1 MGCCDDSDEV
11 KTSASAATSEAS
23 SLTIAIAGNPNC
35 GKSALFNTFTGIRQ
49 KTGNWPGVTVDR
61 KQGVFELQNKTVT
74 VYDMP
79 GIYSLDA
86 SSIDE
91 EITRDYLLSR
101 EADLIINV
109 VDAANLERNL
119 YLTAQLLE
127 MNVPIVLV
135 LNMMDVARKRGI
147 EIDFKKLSQELGC
160 PVVPV
165 VATRGEGIDELKA
178 EILAITSGEH
188 SGGFRLAHDEIV
200 ERAITDLIPRL
211 KKCSIAAENNL
222 HWLALKLLES
232 DNNAKEQCGAS
243 VLDEVT
249 KWKQVI
255 EERAGEEAYIH
266 IADSRFNHAHALA
279 QTVIQE
285 KGKAGKTITDKIDN
299 FVLSRLFGIPFF
311 LLVMYMMFMFTIN
324 FGGAFIDFFDGV
336 AGAIFVDGFSE
347 VLSSIGLPDFLR
359 IILADGLGG
368 GIQIVATFIPIIAA
382 LYLFLSAVEDSG
394 YMARAAFVMDRFMR
408 SIGLPGKAF
417 VPLIVGFG
425 CNVPAVMATRT
436 LENERERKLT
446 ILMNP
451 FMSCGARLPV
461 YALFVAAFFPSNGQN
476 LVFALY
482 LIGISVAVITG
493 LLMKRTI
500 LSGES
505 SGFMMELPP
514 YHMPTLKGIM
524 LRTWDRVR
532 LFIKEAGQV
541 IVVMV
546 LVINVLSSIGTDG
559 SISHENSNN
568 SVLAVF
574 SKSATPVFAP
584 MGISEDNWPA
594 VLGIISGVLA
604 KEVVVGTL
612 DTLYS
617 QLAREDAGNTVTEE
631 TFDFWQAID
640 NAFATVPEN
649 LSGLTE
655 MFGDPLQMN
664 VGDIHSL
671 EAAAVAQEVDNA
683 TFGAMI
689 KRFDGQASAFAYLLF
704 VLLYFPCVATIGAI
718 RREAGTPWA
727 VFVAAWT
734 TTIAYITATSYYQIS
749 TFSQHPLFSG
759 LWLGGIVILLLG
771 LIIGLRQW
779 AQKTDDSHSQT
790 SELGA

>member
-1 MGCCDDSDEV
+1 
-11 KTSASAATSEAS
+11 
-23 SLTIAIAGNPNC
+23 
-35 GKSALFNTFTGIRQ
+35 
-49 KTGNWPGVTVDR
+49 
-61 KQGVFELQNKTVT
+61 
-74 VYDMP
+74 
-79 GIYSLDA
+79 
-86 SSIDE
+86 
-91 EITRDYLLSR
+91 
-101 EADLIINV
+101 
-109 VDAANLERNL
+109 
-119 YLTAQLLE
+119 
-127 MNVPIVLV
+127 
-135 LNMMDVARKRGI
+135 
-147 EIDFKKLSQELGC
+147 
-160 PVVPV
+160 
-165 VATRGEGIDELKA
+165 
-178 EILAITSGEH
+178 
-188 SGGFRLAHDEIV
+188 
-200 ERAITDLIPRL
+200 
-211 KKCSIAAENNL
+211 
-222 HWLALKLLES
+222 
-232 DNNAKEQCGAS
+232 
-243 VLDEVT
+243 
-249 KWKQVI
+249 VI
-255 EERAGEEAYIH
+255 EERAGEEADIH

-311 LLVMYMMFMFTIN
+311 LLVMYLMFMFTIN